1 MQRGEIWLADL
12 EPARGSE
19 ANKTRPVVI
28 VMNDRG
34 ARRVGDIRRGVV
46 TVAPV
51 TSNVRR
57 VLDFQVELPA
67 GTAGLSVDSKVQAEQ
82 LVSCDFSRFVRR
94 LGLLPDETMREV
106 DEAIAL
112 HLGLN

>member
-1 MQRGEIWLADL
+1 MRRGEIWLVDL
-12 EPARGSE
+12 EPVRGSE
-19 ANKTRPVVI
+19 ANKIRPVII

-34 ARRVGDIRRGVV
+34 VRRAAELRRGVV
-46 TVAPV
+46 TVIPT

-57 VLDFQVELPA
+57 VLNFQVALPA
-67 GTAGLSVDSKVQAEQ
+67 GAGGLRDQSKAQAEQ
-82 LVSCDFSRFVRR
+82 IVSCDFSRFLRR
-94 LGLLPDETMREV
+94 LGELPAELMWEI

>member
-1 MQRGEIWLADL
+1 MRRGEVWLADL

-19 ANKTRPVVI
+19 ANKIRPVII

-34 ARRVGDIRRGVV
+34 ARRAAELRRGVL
-46 TVAPV
+46 TVVPT

-57 VLDFQVELPA
+57 VLNFQVELPA
-67 GTAGLSVDSKVQAEQ
+67 GAGGLREDSKAQAEQ
-82 LVSCDFSRFVRR
+82 LRSCDFSRFVRR
-94 LGLLPDETMREV
+94 LGELPAELMWEV
-106 DEAIAL
+106 DEALAL